1 MTNTLIKEYTLLQ
14 SLYEK
19 REEEYKN
26 GDYQD
31 VDFDIS
37 CGITEDEIKEFID
50 FLNSKKDFTLQD
62 IRFRVLYLANKYHFS
77 VNSFWHYIMYR
88 TGKWIKK

>member
-1 MTNTLIKEYTLLQ
+1 MTNTLIKEYTLLK
-14 SLYEK
+14 SLYER

-37 CGITEDEIKEFID
+37 CGITEEEIQDFIN
-50 FLNSKKDFTLQD
+50 FLNSGREFTLPD
-62 IRFRVLYLANKYHFS
+62 IRTRVLYLANKYHFS
-77 VNSFWHYIMYR
+77 ANSFWHYIMYR
-88 TGKWIKK
+88 TGRWIKK